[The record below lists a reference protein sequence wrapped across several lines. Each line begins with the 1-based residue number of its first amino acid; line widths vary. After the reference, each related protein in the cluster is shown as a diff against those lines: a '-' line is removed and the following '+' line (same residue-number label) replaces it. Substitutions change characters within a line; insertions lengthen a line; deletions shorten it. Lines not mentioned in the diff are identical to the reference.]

1 MKKEI
6 LFSSVIFFALISTAQ
21 AQLLFNISA
30 TGNEQ
35 ADAGFAAAAA
45 YIQSQ
50 FDDNLTINLTTGFR
64 DLGGNILGSAGSS
77 NTSVSYTDF
86 RNAVASD
93 RTSTDDYTFSASLK
107 SGESFQLLINE
118 TSEAS
123 GGSKQNTYLDTDGF
137 NTTRVRLNTANAKA
151 LGLLDAN
158 NSGNDVTINFSNQ
171 YTWDFDPSDGIDT
184 GAIDFVGVAIHE
196 IMHGMGF
203 VSGVDTLDRND
214 DGAFSDNDF
223 DDVRALDFTRFS
235 ADSLVHG
242 VGTIDWTADNRD
254 KFYSIDGGM
263 TPGSDLGGGTNHWST
278 GIENGDGRQA
288 SHWKDGLDLGI
299 MDPTAQPA
307 GTANFVTAL
316 DLQALD
322 VIGWNRTVTAVPE
335 PSTMAMTTLLLGG
348 FGMWRRRKKTKGNLV
363 DESETLSA

>member
-50 FDDNLTINLTTGFR
+50 FDDNLTINLTTGFSS
-64 DLGGNILGSAGSS
+64 LGNGILGSAGSS
-77 NTSVSYTDF
+77 STTYAYDAF
-86 RNAVASD
+86 RNAVEGDKISA
-93 RTSTDDYTFSASLK
+93 DDYTFSASLK
-107 SGESFQLLINE
+107 SGPSFQLLINE

-123 GGSKQNTYLDTDGF
+123 GGSKQNPYLDTDGF
-137 NTTRVRLNTANAKA
+137 NTTRVRLNHANAKA
-151 LGLLDAN
+151 LGLRGAN
-158 NSGNDVTINFSNQ
+158 HSSEDVSITFSNRF
-171 YTWDFDPSDGIDT
+171 TWDFDPSDGIDT
-184 GAIDFVGVAIHE
+184 GAYDFVGVAIHE

-214 DGAFSDNDF
+214 DGAFSDNAF

-242 VGTIDWTADNRD
+242 AGTIDWTADNRD
-254 KFYSIDGGM
+254 KFYSIDGGL
-263 TPGSDLGGGTNHWST
+263 TSGGGLVGGTNHWST
-278 GIENGDGRQA
+278 GVENGDGRQA

-299 MDPTAQPA
+299 MDPTARPP
-307 GTANFVTAL
+307 GNLNIVTAL

-348 FGMWRRRKKTKGNLV
+348 FGIWRRRKKAKG
-363 DESETLSA
+363 D